1 MKRSLYWYPIDNAGK
16 IFPAVSKHNRSSV
29 FRLSFY
35 IKDIVDPII
44 LEKAVNEVLP
54 RIEPFAVQLKSGLFW
69 YYLSVN
75 HKPFRVKEEPP
86 IVCKFEPWSTN
97 NGYLFQVYYYKNKI
111 TLETFHSLSD
121 GTGAME
127 FLKSIVFRYLQ
138 LQGHSLEHE
147 GLILSQAPFTQNEV
161 LDSFLY
167 SYDKNNK
174 KKLKEEPAYHMK
186 GETFKDDFSLC
197 IRVKVPTKQLL
208 DYTRKL
214 QVTIGEYVTAL
225 LAYSIYMRD
234 LGCRTS
240 KKPIKIFV
248 PVNLRKFFPSTT
260 LRNFSLY
267 IKATY
272 HGTKPWDFPSL
283 LESTKEQFKAQLQ
296 KDDLHG
302 RINSN
307 VSIEKNLLVR
317 MLPLFIKNIAFRCG
331 YYYLAE
337 NINTCA
343 ISNLG
348 NITLPTDMKPLIK
361 DVEFSIGGTSMAIAS
376 IHDHTNIMLNSMGK
390 DLSVFQYF
398 IQALSEA
405 GMDVVIDTN
414 YKEGLDEIL

>member
-16 IFPAVSKHNRSSV
+16 IFPAVSRYSRSSV
-29 FRLSFY
+29 FRLSYY
-35 IKDIVDPII
+35 INELIDPN
-44 LEKAVNEVLP
+44 LLNKAVNEVLP
-54 RIEPFAVQLKSGLFW
+54 RLEPFSVQLKSGLFW
-69 YYLSVN
+69 HYLSVN
-75 HKPFRVKEEPP
+75 HKPFQVKEESSV
-86 IVCKFEPWSTN
+86 VCKFEPWSTN
-97 NGYLFQVYYYKNKI
+97 NGYLFQVFYFKNKI

-138 LQGHSLEHE
+138 LKGHSMDHE
-147 GLILSQAPFTQNEV
+147 GKILSQAPFTQNEV
-161 LDSFLY
+161 VDSFLY
-167 SYDKNNK
+167 SYDKSNK

-186 GETFKDDFSLC
+186 GETFKDNFSLC
-197 IRVKVPTKQLL
+197 IRVKVPTDQLL
-208 DYTRKL
+208 NHTRNL

-225 LAYSIYMRD
+225 LAYSIYIRD
-234 LGCRTS
+234 VGCHTS

-272 HGTKPWDFPSL
+272 PGNQHWDFSSL
-283 LESTKEQFKAQLQ
+283 LNSTKEQFMQQLQ

-307 VSIEKNLLVR
+307 VGIEKNIFVKI
-317 MLPLFIKNIAFRCG
+317 LPLFIKNLAFQCG

-348 NITLPTDMKPLIK
+348 NVQLPKDMKPLIK
-361 DVEFSIGGTSMAIAS
+361 DVEFSIGGTSIAIVS
-376 IHDHTNIMLNSMGK
+376 IHNHTNIMLNSKTK
-390 DLSVFQYF
+390 DLSVYQHF

-405 GMDVVIDTN
+405 GMEVVIDTN
-414 YKEGLDEIL
+414 YEEGLDEIL